1 MKCQANGCG
10 KDATYEVRKFK
21 LCEEHAKQQI
31 HCIGCKDLIQVAD
44 LVVVRYITYPD
55 TNQRLCVACDGLPQE
70 GCICCGKIV
79 TVDGRTTAA
88 HTNYGETNQRLCA
101 ACDGLPKETC
111 SGCGK
116 IVKVNEQQL
125 VDGSSHNDGA
135 ILLCGDCAGSVSQ
148 RCRACTAPSAV
159 RTPDGRDQLL
169 AGASRIHPVDD
180 EATTVGW
187 RCPVCATDSLGNT
200 VDAQAAYSE
209 AVAWMR
215 GWVESCG
222 EDYPGY
228 GGRLTWSLNR
238 DGEFTMDDSGQE
250 LGHCATTT
258 HGDEPKTYNIQILC
272 FMRPLSFQQTLIHEL
287 THALTNEFRIGDKP
301 KIEGFCNYVAY
312 LYLKHVQD
320 SDPARRAEASRAIK
334 RMMENTNKEYG
345 EDFRDILDFLGTSAE
360 ALTWL
365 SGT

>member
-1 MKCQANGCG
+1 
-10 KDATYEVRKFK
+10 
-21 LCEEHAKQQI
+21 
-31 HCIGCKDLIQVAD
+31 
-44 LVVVRYITYPD
+44 
-55 TNQRLCVACDGLPQE
+55 
-70 GCICCGKIV
+70 
-79 TVDGRTTAA
+79 
-88 HTNYGETNQRLCA
+88 
-101 ACDGLPKETC
+101 
-111 SGCGK
+111 
-116 IVKVNEQQL
+116 
-125 VDGSSHNDGA
+125 
-135 ILLCGDCAGSVSQ
+135 
-148 RCRACTAPSAV
+148 
-159 RTPDGRDQLL
+159 
-169 AGASRIHPVDD
+169 
-180 EATTVGW
+180 
-187 RCPVCATDSLGNT
+187 
-200 VDAQAAYSE
+200 
-209 AVAWMR
+209 MR

-345 EDFRDILDFLGTSAE
+345 EDFRDILELLGASAE

-365 SGT
+365 SST